1 LLGGGADLGDL
12 VIYDGAITTDGVSS
26 IYIAPNGEGYGYV
39 TVPNDTSAVAGAA
52 TVIGN
57 SRDGGGGVQIAAYNN
72 TWTFGTNGTLT
83 VPANGIITAPVA
95 QEFQLQ
101 AKDTDSV
108 LRNEINLDPN
118 NGTYMSVWSDQT
130 TSFSFNDWD
139 TGSWNNESGLGAA
152 RFTDAQA
159 LQNFWTTGIGSL
171 GLAYEVSINGGP
183 RTPNV
188 FYDGNNGEQY
198 GVTLG
203 LDAVPPGG
211 QGTTVPITSLVFY
224 YRTQSKINIDVDGG
238 EILLDAQAMDLDLR
252 TTLNL
257 DLRANGN
264 LNLRGQGAYPVRIYT
279 DDTTHMW
286 EFDSAGSL
294 TLPQEGKIYGIGAG
308 ANPRYGYMSW
318 DGESSGDGSGYN
330 TMRLV
335 PDLQGLEDADQYI
348 IIDPTG
354 GVPGHIH
361 IRAGGTQDNS
371 LAHLFLGGE
380 HSHVKISAGLN
391 PPVTVMA
398 NDNSWIFG
406 TDGTTLFPSNSIKN
420 SLGNSTAITTQRT
433 LTANNSY
440 TNGVDFSTD
449 VDLGGGNVIAGWYQR
464 NETQIEFA
472 LFGDSTFQSYLT
484 GLALDRT
491 VIVTY
496 NTAGGTATLTRTLTQ
511 AFTSTGQSDPNNP
524 SWGRVSGRIN
534 ATLPVGQLGIVSVNF
549 PVYSTSTN
557 NWTFGSTGSLTFP
570 DSTVQTSAWTG
581 VADLARNIESEGDVS
596 IRVNLTDSTTRIW
609 RFGEDGDLRFPDGTN
624 YSGNDI
630 TVPSGGIP
638 TSVSDIN
645 SQGGYNIGSYA
656 GLTTS
661 GGTGTGLTVDAS
673 TAGNGYISTV
683 TINTAGAGYT
693 DGDVITL
700 VGGDGFGC
708 TFTIGASHTWTLDTT
723 GRTIFPNGVVPEH
736 SYGAAGDK
744 EGMVVFDDTYIYYC
758 TADYVNNS
766 TDIWKRTAHGA
777 GTW

>member
-1 LLGGGADLGDL
+1 MGGYLIHCPEDVGTPTADLL
-12 VIYDGAITTDGVSS
+12 LIKVFLNSVIST
-26 IYIAPNGEGYGYV
+26 P
-39 TVPNDTSAVAGAA
+39 
-52 TVIGN
+52 
-57 SRDGGGGVQIAAYNN
+57 RAYFANAE
-72 TWTFGTNGTLT
+72 TL
-83 VPANGIITAPVA
+83 
-95 QEFQLQ
+95 Q
-101 AKDTDSV
+101 D
-108 LRNEINLDPN
+108 
-118 NGTYMSVWSDQT
+118 
-130 TSFSFNDWD
+130 
-139 TGSWNNESGLGAA
+139 
-152 RFTDAQA
+152 
-159 LQNFWTTGIGSL
+159 FWTTGIGSFV
-171 GLAYEVSINGGP
+171 YPIEVSINGGA
-183 RTPNV
+183 RTPV
-188 FYDGNNGEQY
+188 QYDGNNGEQF
-198 GVTLG
+198 GVALIT
-203 LDAVPPGG
+203 DAFPVSSP
-211 QGTTVPITSLVFY
+211 TTITSLVFY
-224 YRTQSKINIDVDGG
+224 YRTKNSIDIDYANGQLLLKAQSMNINL
-238 EILLDAQAMDLDLR
+238 E
-252 TTLNL
+252 TSNTLNL
-257 DLRANGN
+257 QSGQN
-264 LNLRGQGAYPVRIYT
+264 LNIRGQGAYPVRIYT
-279 DDTTHMW
+279 DDTTHKW
-286 EFDSAGSL
+286 EFDTSGSL
-294 TLPQEGKIYGIGAG
+294 TLPREGKIYGIGDGVAAG
-308 ANPRYGYMSW
+308 DRYGYISW
-318 DGESSGDGSGYN
+318 DGNSSGDGSGFN

-335 PDLQGLEDADQYI
+335 PDLQGLEDLDQYI
-348 IIDPTG
+348 IIDPTSG
-354 GVPGHIH
+354 EPGHIH

-371 LAHLFLGGE
+371 LADLYLGGE
-380 HSHVKISAGLN
+380 NSHVKISAGLN
-391 PPVTVMA
+391 PPVTVKA
-398 NDNSWIFG
+398 NSNSWIFG

-440 TNGVDFSTD
+440 TNGTDFSTD

-534 ATLPVGQLGIVSVNF
+534 ATLPVGQLGIVSINF

-624 YSGNDI
+624 YSGNNI

-638 TSVSDIN
+638 TGIANLN
-645 SQGGYNIGSYA
+645 SNGGWNTPPYTNLA
-656 GLTTS
+656 TT
-661 GGTGTGLTVDAS
+661 GGTGSGLTVNAAS
-673 TAGNGYISTV
+673 NAGNGYLDTIA
-683 TINTAGAGYT
+683 INTAGTGYT
-693 DGDVITL
+693 DGDVITITNENSL
-700 VGGDGFGC
+700 TA
-708 TFTIGASHTWTLDTT
+708 TFTISTSHTWTLNTN
-723 GRTIFPNGVVPEH
+723 GRTTFPNGVVPAH

-758 TADYVNNS
+758 TADYVDNV